1 MKSEQTP
8 KKHDAGKEGSPAPL
22 DAAEQASQRETN
34 RQQEQRVANKIVV
47 WIVSILAVLAV
58 AIGILGYRYV
68 HTSLQPYNTA
78 DTKTVAV
85 KIPIGSSNKEIA
97 VQLEKHKVIRSA
109 TVFNYYVKTH
119 NYADFTAGWHSFKP
133 SMTLD
138 QVVAQL
144 QKEGLAA
151 EPKDRIGRILVKEG
165 VTVEDIADSLASQTK
180 KNKKWDKASFLKLM
194 KDDTFLNT
202 LYKKYPELLSSA
214 QTAKNVRY
222 HLEGYL
228 APATYDIYKDTSLK
242 DFVTMMVH
250 KSQEELSP
258 LYKSIAAK
266 NLTVQQTLTLASL
279 VEREGVK
286 TEDRQKIAGVF
297 FNRLAVNMPLQ
308 SDISVMYAL
317 NVHKTHLTNKDTSVD
332 SPYNLYINKGYGP
345 GPFNNPSLNAVQA
358 VLAPKDRD
366 QNYLYFQADL
376 KTGKIYY
383 SQTYEQHTSTTQDL
397 GQ

>member
-1 MKSEQTP
+1 M
-8 KKHDAGKEGSPAPL
+8 
-22 DAAEQASQRETN
+22 AS
-34 RQQEQRVANKIVV
+34 KIVV

-58 AIGILGYRYV
+58 VIGILGYRYV
-68 HTSLQPYNTA
+68 HESLQPYNTA
-78 DTKTVAV
+78 DERTVAV

-97 VQLEKHKVIRSA
+97 AQLEKHKIIRSA

-133 SMTLD
+133 SMSLD

-165 VTVEDIADSLASQTK
+165 VTVEDIANSLPSQTK

-194 KDDTFLNT
+194 KDDDFVKAVG
-202 LYKKYPELLSSA
+202 KKYPELLKSA
-214 QTAKNVRY
+214 LAAKNTRY
-222 HLEGYL
+222 PLEGYL

-242 DFVTMMVH
+242 DFVVMMVH
-250 KSQEELSP
+250 KSQQELAP
-258 LYKSIAAK
+258 LYKQIAAK

-297 FNRLAVNMPLQ
+297 FNRLDADMPLQ

-317 NVHKTHLTNKDTSVD
+317 NEHKTHLTNKDTSVD

-345 GPFNNPSLNAVQA
+345 GPFNNPSLNAVHA
-358 VLAPKDRD
+358 VLSPKDRD
-366 QNYLYFQADL
+366 QGYLYFQADL

>member
-151 EPKDRIGRILVKEG
+151 EPKDRIDRILVKEG

-202 LYKKYPELLSSA
+202 LYKKYPKLLSSA

-258 LYKSIAAK
+258 LCKSIAAK